1 MIDAPRAIDAPPAS
15 ACLSASTDMSGGH
28 HYFKTANMSWAAAQ
42 GACVAVGGHLAKIET
57 STEDDFITATFT
69 LGGYVWIGLQDPTD
83 TDVYVWA
90 DLTPLGTS
98 YNGFPSM
105 TPPISAGNCVDTNGT
120 WDPYT
125 CGATNH
131 GGVCE
136 CE

>member
-1 MIDAPRAIDAPPAS
+1 
-15 ACLSASTDMSGGH
+15 MSGGH